1 MVSWPGCSA
10 SQRDSDANMPVASP
24 AQTIDELIE
33 KAAGALRR
41 KRFFESERLA
51 SKALGLARQEGD
63 FARMA
68 RIVPSLR
75 DARWGRYTQALD
87 LGTLAIIAEPFPEQ
101 IEVKPGCYL
110 VQPPLVGAD
119 ARRLRLTAL
128 GAEVPAAVLCREP
141 ITAMKRCPVVA
152 ISSGATV
159 RVRIDPPADL
169 ENPDL
174 EWFAEAMVALGDA
187 AIESIDPEQ
196 EIDRRIDGLLA
207 RLDAVPEHDELHQCL
222 LEACREA
229 EKAPGKAES

>member
-1 MVSWPGCSA
+1 
-10 SQRDSDANMPVASP
+10 MPVASH
-24 AQTIDELIE
+24 AQNIDELIE

-41 KRFFESERLA
+41 KRFFESERLS

-68 RIVPSLR
+68 KVVPVLR
-75 DARWGRYTQALD
+75 DARWGRYAQALD
-87 LGTLAIIAEPFPEQ
+87 VGTLTIIAEPFPEQ
-101 IEVKPGCYL
+101 IQVKPGCYL

-128 GAEVPAAVLCREP
+128 AAEVPVAVVCREP
-141 ITAMKRCPVVA
+141 ITALKTCPVVA

-159 RVRIDPPADL
+159 RIRINPPADIHH
-169 ENPDL
+169 PDL

-207 RLDAVPEHDELHQCL
+207 RLETVPEHDELHLCL

-229 EKAPGKAES
+229 VKAPDKAES